1 MFVRKL
7 NKIQKIQ
14 INERNANNTMKKTYQ
29 RFARGLAACL
39 LVTALAAMP
48 VFAGSIGEN
57 GIDNSDDNF
66 VAISKDLAIYNDGYN
81 ASYSPTII
89 YSYSIKPATV
99 AAGTH
104 VTDSNHTTMTVSAGV
119 GAAVDGFDTESGK
132 AVTTVNFTSEE
143 QKEASEEKLSMA
155 IRKDIVFNFDLT
167 KFSAAGI
174 YRYEIKDETT
184 AETLAKA
191 GITRPADYEDTKYL
205 DVYVIRATDST
216 AGEPT
221 DGYTIAGY
229 VLLDE
234 NVTEITTDSTE
245 KDPGF
250 RSATREE
257 TEIPVPG
264 TTIPGDP
271 AQGTDDVTVTPGITG
286 VAGDNSF
293 DYYYT
298 YNLEVDKAITGN
310 MADTTHQFPF
320 EFVVSN
326 PGGAT
331 VGKQVYVGT
340 DASALAASTGTVGG
354 SDEDG
359 YTFTFESG
367 LANNG
372 KYYIY
377 GINPLAKINVKE
389 TNDTTNTYNAR
400 AAIDDVESVE
410 FTAVNADGDYSAPEV
425 TAANITGESDVLKF
439 ENNLTVGTPTG
450 VMTVAAPFAAVA
462 LVAGGAFGL
471 SKIKSKKKDSDAE

>member
-14 INERNANNTMKKTYQ
+14 IHERNANNTMKKTYQ

-57 GIDNSDDNF
+57 GIDTSGDNI
-66 VAISKDLAIYNDGYN
+66 VAIGKDLAIYNDGYN
-81 ASYSPTII
+81 ASYSPEIMYT
-89 YSYSIKPATV
+89 YSIKPATV
-99 AAGTH
+99 ASGTK
-104 VTDSNHTTMTVSAGV
+104 VKDSNNTVMAVSAGI
-119 GAAVDGFDTESGK
+119 GNAVEGYNTESGK
-132 AVTTVNFTSEE
+132 AVTVVGFSSAE
-143 QKEASEEKLSMA
+143 QKEASEQKLSMV
-155 IRKDIVFNFDLT
+155 IRKEIVFTFDLT
-167 KFSAAGI
+167 KFTAAGV
-174 YRYEIKDETT
+174 YRYEIKDETQ
-184 AETLAKA
+184 ASVLARA
-191 GITRPADYEDTKYL
+191 GVIRPADYEDTKYL
-205 DVYVIRATDST
+205 DVYVVKATDST
-216 AGEPT
+216 TGEPT
-221 DGYTIAGY
+221 DGYSIAGY

-234 NVTEITTDSTE
+234 NVEEVSTAGTE

-250 RSATREE
+250 RSATHEE

-264 TTIPGDP
+264 TVIPGDP

-286 VAGDNSF
+286 VNGDNSF

-326 PGGAT
+326 PGSVT

-354 SDEDG
+354 SDENG
-359 YTFTFESG
+359 YTFKFESG

-377 GINPLAKINVKE
+377 GINPLATVNVKE
-389 TNDTTNTYNAR
+389 TNDTANTYKAR
-400 AAIDDVESVE
+400 AAIDDASTIE
-410 FTAVNADGDYSAPEV
+410 FTVVNADGEYSAPAI

-439 ENNLTVGTPTG
+439 ENNLDVGTPTG

>member
-14 INERNANNTMKKTYQ
+14 IHERNANNTMKKTYQ

-57 GIDNSDDNF
+57 GIDNSSDSY
-66 VAISKDLAIYNDGYN
+66 VAISKDLAIYNDGFN
-81 ASYSPTII
+81 ASYSPTIT
-89 YSYSIKPATV
+89 YRYSIKPATV
-99 AAGTH
+99 ATGTK
-104 VTDSNHTTMTVSAGV
+104 VTDSNNTTMTVSGGV
-119 GAAVDGFDTESGK
+119 GNAVEGFNAESGK
-132 AVTTVNFTSEE
+132 AFTEVNFISGE
-143 QKEASEEKLSMA
+143 QKEALEQKLSMA
-155 IRKDIVFNFDLT
+155 IRKNIVFNFDLT
-167 KFSAAGI
+167 KFTAAGI

-184 AETLAKA
+184 ADALAKA

-205 DVYVIRATDST
+205 DVYVIKATDST
-216 AGEPT
+216 TGEPT

-234 NVTEITTDSTE
+234 NVTEINTNSTE

-250 RSATREE
+250 RSATSDEK
-257 TEIPVPG
+257 EIPVPG
-264 TTIPGDP
+264 TVIPGDP

-286 VAGDNSF
+286 VNGDNSF

-331 VGKQVYVGT
+331 VGKEVYIGVDK
-340 DASALAASTGTVGG
+340 DALSADIGTVGG
-354 SDEDG
+354 SDEAG

-389 TNDTTNTYNAR
+389 TNDTANTYKAR
-400 AAIDDVESVE
+400 AAIDDASGVE
-410 FTAVNADGDYSAPEV
+410 FTAINTDDEYSAPEV

-439 ENNLTVGTPTG
+439 ENNLDVGTPTG

>member
-14 INERNANNTMKKTYQ
+14 IHERNANNTMKKTYQ

-57 GIDNSDDNF
+57 GIDNNGDSF

-81 ASYSPTII
+81 ASYSPTIT
-89 YSYSIKPATV
+89 YRYSIKPATV
-99 AAGTH
+99 ATGTK
-104 VTDSNHTTMTVSAGV
+104 VTDSNNTTMTVSG
-119 GAAVDGFDTESGK
+119 GIGNAVEGFNAESGK
-132 AVTTVNFTSEE
+132 AFTEVNFTSEE
-143 QKEASEEKLSMA
+143 QKEASEQKLSMA

-167 KFSAAGI
+167 KFTAAGI

-184 AETLAKA
+184 ADALAKA
-191 GITRPADYEDTKYL
+191 GITRPADSKYL
-205 DVYVIRATDST
+205 DVYVIKATDST
-216 AGEPT
+216 TGEPT

-234 NVTEITTDSTE
+234 NVTEINTNSTE

-250 RSATREE
+250 RSATSDEK
-257 TEIPVPG
+257 EIPVPG
-264 TTIPGDP
+264 TEIPGE
-271 AQGTDDVTVTPGITG
+271 PGEPGGVISAGSTG
-286 VAGDNSF
+286 IANDNSF

-331 VGKQVYVGT
+331 VGKEVYIGVDK
-340 DASALAASTGTVGG
+340 DALSADIGTVGG
-354 SDEDG
+354 SDEAG

-389 TNDTTNTYNAR
+389 TNDTANTYKAR
-400 AAIDDVESVE
+400 AAIDDASGVE
-410 FTAVNADGDYSAPEV
+410 FTAINTDDEYSAPEV